1 MPNWCNNSVTINA
14 PKPVIDEIKRIL
26 SSEDEGLLNWMR
38 PLPEDQKENWY
49 DWCVS
54 NWGTKWDIHEAFV
67 GDDTEEDSIQFSF
80 DSAWAPPTK
89 AYERLEEQGF
99 AVSAMYYEP
108 GMAFAGRYEDGCDD
122 YYEYGDMSADDV
134 ENMLPNDIDEYFGIS
149 EGIRDWAES
158 EEEDVPEIDDEEA
171 ARAALDELKADY
183 EKLMAEEESAENDQD
198 KR

>member
-54 NWGTKWDIHEAFV
+54 NWGTKWDINEAFI

-80 DSAWAPPTK
+80 DSAWAPPVDAFRHWAEQDGRVT
-89 AYERLEEQGF
+89 YRLTY
-99 AVSAMYYEP
+99 MEP
-108 GMAFAGRYEDGCDD
+108 GMGFVGWDSYDGDVFDEDYVEQGQDEDRYWEMAAEEFG
-122 YYEYGDMSADDV
+122 YE
-134 ENMLPNDIDEYFGIS
+134 
-149 EGIRDWAES
+149 R
-158 EEEDVPEIDDEEA
+158 DEEPEPLTEWYTDGV
-171 ARAALDELKADY
+171 REKGLDQ
-183 EKLMAEEESAENDQD
+183 ST
-198 KR
+198 